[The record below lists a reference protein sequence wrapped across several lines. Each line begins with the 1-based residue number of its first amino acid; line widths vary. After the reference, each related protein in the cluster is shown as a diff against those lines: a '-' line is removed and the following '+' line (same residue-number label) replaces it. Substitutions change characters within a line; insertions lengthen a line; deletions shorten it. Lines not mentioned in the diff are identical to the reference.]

1 MAKIWYSYFLKVI
14 THQPSPMLKWKKNT
28 LYMNQWHQIL
38 YYIHRSKDSKL
49 NLISFWIGYLSKDVK
64 VINDLIDDL
73 SKLQVSGND
82 NDKTDIMTNPLE
94 IDDKE
99 STQSISSSTSR
110 HSDGAQKSVAETAKL
125 KDQVG
130 DNGYGTLII
139 WHTKP
144 LIYRFWPSALMKWWD
159 LSISYK
165 LLQGMSFWN

>member
-1 MAKIWYSYFLKVI
+1 MIKLLFKSYYSSALPHVEVKKILCTWISGTRYQL
-14 THQPSPMLKWKKNT
+14 
-28 LYMNQWHQIL
+28 
-38 YYIHRSKDSKL
+38 HRSKESKL
-49 NLISFWIGYLSKDVK
+49 ILVLFWIGYLSKDVK

-110 HSDGAQKSVAETAKL
+110 HSDGAQKSLAETAKL
-125 KDQVG
+125 KDQVMR
-130 DNGYGTLII
+130 NGCGTLIN
-139 WHTKP
+139 WHTQP
-144 LIYRFWPSALMKWWD
+144 LTFRFWPLVLMKWWD

-165 LLQGMSFWN
+165 LLQGTLPFWK